1 MEILVPETVSFKE
14 NCTFHSILEKHLVKR
29 RAAFYLKISLPLV
42 RKGYKYIFKL
52 RRNYKTNYEE
62 NLEQGIFW
70 FLKERLK
77 TIGLSSNVQF
87 SKIVNSFE
95 NLEIP
100 RNGYGRL
107 NYVKNLL
114 SEELGDR
121 IYGVDPVLEDDISV
135 DVHLN
140 DILPSIEYDK
150 KEVTGSHEGSKAYED
165 KNIPLKVTIFPLS
178 RECLEATE
186 NMKDLIILIKLSL
199 PYSIQGGNN
208 GDLWKTPK
216 V

>member
-42 RKGYKYIFKL
+42 RKGYNYIFKP
-52 RRNYKTNYEE
+52 RRNDETNYEE

-70 FLKERLK
+70 FLRQRLK

-87 SKIVNSFE
+87 STIVNSLE

-100 RNGYGRL
+100 RNGYDRL

-121 IYGVDPVLEDDISV
+121 IYGVDPVLEDKISV

-140 DILPSIEYDK
+140 DILPTIEYDK
-150 KEVTGSHEGSKAYED
+150 KEITGSHGRSKAYED
-165 KNIPLKVTIFPLS
+165 KDIPLKVTIFPLPL
-178 RECLEATE
+178 ECSKATE
-186 NMKDLIILIKLSL
+186 NMKDLIILIKLAL
-199 PYSIQGGNN
+199 PDAILGGNN
-208 GDLWKTPK
+208 GKTIK